1 MKSILFVCLCLTVG
15 CVKAQ
20 DVHSSTASFEVVC
33 YNSSTDCMVDAAN
46 DCGPGGFQVL
56 GTPTVR
62 SEGRAGDDGASL
74 RIVYRV
80 ICNPAQHISN
90 GVR

>member
-1 MKSILFVCLCLTVG
+1 MKSILMLAGLCVLVN
-15 CVKAQ
+15 CMPAV
-20 DVHSSTASFEVVC
+20 DVHSSSKSFEVVC

-56 GTPTVR
+56 GDPTVR
-62 SEGRAGDDGASL
+62 AEGRAGDDGASI

-80 ICNPAQHISN
+80 ICNPA
-90 GVR
+90 GK